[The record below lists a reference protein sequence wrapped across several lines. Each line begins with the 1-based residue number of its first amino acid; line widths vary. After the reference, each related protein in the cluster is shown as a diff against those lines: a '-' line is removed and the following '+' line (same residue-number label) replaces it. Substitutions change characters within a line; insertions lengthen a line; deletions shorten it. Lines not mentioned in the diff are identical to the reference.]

1 MHPFLERHAD
11 DVLGMLSGF
20 DRLRLRGTL
29 RRVANVQGMA
39 TFLGRQG
46 VLLKDFGEY
55 VQDATAQRVKA
66 GGGHILEGP
75 TESPAGSWIIRC
87 TDPQG
92 AVFALEGTRRGRP
105 VGYFARAASRGS
117 SGAPSRR

>member
-1 MHPFLERHAD
+1 LDAEISETGTYQPFAAGGQMIG
-11 DVLGMLSGF
+11 GMFTKHRTIPAPFWLYYFNTG
-20 DRLRLRGTL
+20 DI
-29 RRVANVQGMA
+29 
-39 TFLGRQG
+39 
-46 VLLKDFGEY
+46 
-55 VQDATAQRVKA
+55 DATAQRVKA